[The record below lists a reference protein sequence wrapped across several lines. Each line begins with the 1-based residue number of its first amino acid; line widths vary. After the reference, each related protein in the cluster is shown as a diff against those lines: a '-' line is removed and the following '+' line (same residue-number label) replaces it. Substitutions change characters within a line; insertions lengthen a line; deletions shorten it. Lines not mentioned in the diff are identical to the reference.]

1 MPGKQKVATEPD
13 VFDVLRAAPRSTV
26 EEVAEALGVARS
38 TAHKRLAAAVA
49 EGKVQRH
56 AGGREGRRRL
66 PDRYTAIEAPQA
78 AEAAS
83 RKADPSAGAQEGG
96 STRLRPGELDGLVL
110 AHIAANTDDAPF
122 SPTALAKALARSGG
136 AVANCLERLADRG
149 ELTRVGERPRRYGTK
164 AG

>member
-1 MPGKQKVATEPD
+1 MASKQKAATEPD
-13 VFDVLRAAPRSTV
+13 VFDVLRAGPRSTL

-66 PDRYTAIEAPQA
+66 PDRYAAIEAPAA
-78 AEAAS
+78 AEPAGH
-83 RKADPSAGAQEGG
+83 KADPTAGDQEGG
-96 STRLRPGELDGLVL
+96 STRLRQGELDGLVL
-110 AHIAANTDDAPF
+110 AHIAANSNEAPF
-122 SPTALAKALARSGG
+122 SPTAIAKALARSGG
-136 AVANCLERLADRG
+136 AVANCLERLSDRG
-149 ELTRVGERPRRYGTK
+149 ELARVGERPRRYRTK